1 MVVIV
6 KWLLKVLLHS
16 EVMVEVVVMI
26 VKGEE
31 EEEEEEEEQD
41 EEEEFDMEELLE
53 MSEGGGAT
61 EPDVSGGFRVI
72 SFS

>member
-16 EVMVEVVVMI
+16 EVMVEEVVVMI

-31 EEEEEEEEQD
+31 EEEQE
-41 EEEEFDMEELLE
+41 MELLE
-53 MSEGGGAT
+53 ISEGGAT
-61 EPDVSGGFRVI
+61 EPDVSGGFRVS